1 MVMQKH
7 LFLTQSFRTTKEENM
22 FTKYSITS
30 CAIIVGLVAV
40 LCSPAASIA
49 DDERIIYVLSLA
61 SLANLYALALLAR
74 R

>member
-1 MVMQKH
+1 
-7 LFLTQSFRTTKEENM
+7 M
-22 FTKYSITS
+22 FAKYSITS

-61 SLANLYALALLAR
+61 LLANLYALALLER

>member
-1 MVMQKH
+1 
-7 LFLTQSFRTTKEENM
+7 M

-30 CAIIVGLVAV
+30 YAIIVGLATVV
-40 LCSPAASIA
+40 CSPAASIA

-61 SLANLYALALLAR
+61 LLANLYALALLAR